1 MKDSPVALT
10 ILKRIPASSPEVEVV
25 GTAVNRAAHWSKFR
39 PEGKHLQL
47 NTQGQFITVNTTTPV
62 SGYRPLVTILFQ
74 SVAAYLWSLGH
85 WYLTD

>member
-1 MKDSPVALT
+1 MRNSASILVFLAEDSSVALT
-10 ILKRIPASSPEVEVV
+10 ILKRILASSAEVEVV

-62 SGYRPLVTILFQ
+62 SGHCP
-74 SVAAYLWSLGH
+74 
-85 WYLTD
+85 